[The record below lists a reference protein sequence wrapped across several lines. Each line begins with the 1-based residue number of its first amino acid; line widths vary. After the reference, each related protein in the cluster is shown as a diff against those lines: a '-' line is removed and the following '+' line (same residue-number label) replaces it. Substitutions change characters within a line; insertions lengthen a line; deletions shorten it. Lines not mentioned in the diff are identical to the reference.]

1 MRPLLGVVMTNQAA
15 SSRGPVT
22 AELSRQAT
30 KLTISAVILVVSIV
44 LFVLPATSIMR
55 GTILG
60 GGNQVTLSVS
70 DAAYDSDV
78 VSVLKKRADNLY
90 ERNLSV
96 EAVDENTVVVRV
108 PALYDAQSV
117 AESLVGTGHVE
128 FVSQLDISDADEL
141 ELLTSSPDSLTLA
154 EGTYSAFM
162 TSDNIVGAKVISS
175 GSGDSAYYYLQISL
189 DQEGT
194 EAFAAETEELASS
207 YGVIAFVV
215 DGSIVSTP
223 YVSEKIESSE
233 ITLSGFTR
241 DEAYALAAKLNNDE
255 LPLTLT
261 VGQSSSFEDV
271 CGGFA
276 PYVALAA
283 LVAIGAVADIA
294 FVAMFGRAGLVGAWS
309 LVATAVV
316 GLGIMSI
323 LALFDFV
330 ILGTWELG
338 AGISVAVLS
347 LVATGLGAYTY
358 HKARID
364 GSSVR
369 KSQQLSA
376 ASMLFAERIYV
387 AIVVVALIATFFTSN
402 PISEFLWSL
411 AAGLTAEV
419 ILAWLFK
426 EPMLCV
432 LTASDALLASSS
444 SDEAQT
450 DQSAQDSVE

>member
-1 MRPLLGVVMTNQAA
+1 MTNQAA

-30 KLTISAVILVVSIV
+30 KLTISAVILVISIV

-283 LVAIGAVADIA
+283 LVAIGVVADIA
-294 FVAMFGRAGLVGAWS
+294 FVALFGRAGLVGALS

-347 LVATGLGAYTY
+347 LAATGLGAYTY

-369 KSQQLSA
+369 KSQQLAA

-402 PISEFLWSL
+402 PISEFLWS
-411 AAGLTAEV
+411 V
-419 ILAWLFK
+419 SK
-426 EPMLCV
+426 K
-432 LTASDALLASSS
+432 S
-444 SDEAQT
+444 
-450 DQSAQDSVE
+450 